1 MRHGSGAPLAVALG
15 GLVALAAAM
24 GVGRFIYT
32 PILPFML
39 EELGLTSSEA
49 GLIASANYLGY
60 LAGALAAA
68 GSWTAGGRWRWFAG
82 TLAVST
88 LTTGAMGLTDA
99 MAAFLA
105 LRLVGGAASAFVMV
119 FGAALVLD
127 RLAAAGRPR
136 LSAVHFAGVGA
147 GIALSAILVALL
159 AALGFGWRVHWL
171 AGGALSLLALVAT
184 LRLVPAGGEPPR
196 QPLPRAPAGETDRRL
211 VALVVAYGL
220 VGFGYVIT
228 ATFISTIV
236 RTTPAIRAVEPVVW
250 LTVGLAAAPSVAL
263 WNRAAGRIGSDRA
276 FAAACLVQA
285 IGVAMSVLAANAF
298 AVLVAAALLGS
309 TLMGLTALGLV
320 HARVLSRGDPRR
332 VMALMTASFGLG
344 QMVGPTFAGLTYR
357 FGDSFFLSS
366 LVAAAGLV
374 MAAALTARRPDPPS

>member
-1 MRHGSGAPLAVALG
+1 
-15 GLVALAAAM
+15 
-24 GVGRFIYT
+24 
-32 PILPFML
+32 
-39 EELGLTSSEA
+39 
-49 GLIASANYLGY
+49 
-60 LAGALAAA
+60 
-68 GSWTAGGRWRWFAG
+68 
-82 TLAVST
+82 
-88 LTTGAMGLTDA
+88 
-99 MAAFLA
+99 
-105 LRLVGGAASAFVMV
+105 LR
-119 FGAALVLD
+119 
-127 RLAAAGRPR
+127 
-136 LSAVHFAGVGA
+136 
-147 GIALSAILVALL
+147 
-159 AALGFGWRVHWL
+159 
-171 AGGALSLLALVAT
+171 
-184 LRLVPAGGEPPR
+184 
-196 QPLPRAPAGETDRRL
+196 RAPAGETDRRL

-236 RTTPAIRAVEPVVW
+236 RTTPAIRAVEPAVW

-276 FAAACLVQA
+276 FAAACLLQA

-357 FGDSFFLSS
+357 FGDSFLLSS

>member
-1 MRHGSGAPLAVALG
+1 MRDASGAPLGIALG
-15 GLVALAAAM
+15 GLIALAAAM

-39 EELGLTSSEA
+39 EGLVLTSAQA

-60 LAGALAAA
+60 LVGALAAA
-68 GSWTAGGRWRWFAG
+68 GSWPGGGRWRWFLGA
-82 TLAVST
+82 LATSAV
-88 LTTGAMGLTDA
+88 TTGAMGLTA
-99 MAAFLA
+99 SMAVFVV

-127 RLAAAGRPR
+127 RLAAAGRPG
-136 LSAVHFAGVGA
+136 LSAVHFAGVGS
-147 GIALSAILVALL
+147 GIALSAVLVALL
-159 AALGFGWRVHWL
+159 AALGFGWRAHWL
-171 AGGALSLLALVAT
+171 AGGAVSLLALALT
-184 LRLVPAGGEPPR
+184 MRLVPDEAES
-196 QPLPRAPAGETDRRL
+196 PRAVPSRAGAGMDRRL

-236 RTTPAIRAVEPVVW
+236 RTTPAIQAIEPVVW

-263 WNRAAGRIGSDRA
+263 WNRAAGRIGADRA
-276 FAAACLVQA
+276 FAAACLLQGV
-285 IGVAMSVLAANAF
+285 GVAMSVLAENGL
-298 AVLVAAALLGS
+298 AVLAAAALLGS

-320 HARVLSRGDPRR
+320 HARVLSHGDPRR

-344 QMVGPTFAGLTYR
+344 QMIGPTFAGLTYR
-357 FGDSFFLSS
+357 FGESFVLSS

-374 MAAALTARRPDPPS
+374 LAAALTGYRLRPAG